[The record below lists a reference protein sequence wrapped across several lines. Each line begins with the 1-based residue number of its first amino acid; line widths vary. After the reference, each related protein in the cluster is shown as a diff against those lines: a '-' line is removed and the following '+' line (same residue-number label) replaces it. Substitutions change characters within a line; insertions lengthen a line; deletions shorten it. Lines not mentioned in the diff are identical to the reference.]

1 MSFSDIKA
9 VIFDCDGVLFNTT
22 RANTIYYNRLLNRF
36 GLPDMTPEQFA
47 FVHMQTVGVSMK
59 YLFEGTE
66 HLEAAEAA
74 RREMG
79 YWDLI
84 PEMEMEP
91 DLKPLLDLLRPRRRT
106 AVATNRTDT
115 MGKVIEVHGL
125 SGRFDMVVTSLDVD
139 RPKPAPDMLGKI
151 LDTFSLSSCQ
161 AVYVGD
167 SEVDEAAASAADMPF
182 IAFRNRTLKTAAAHV
197 DRLSSIAG
205 LLDPPQ
211 AR

>member
-59 YLFEGTE
+59 YLFEETE

-167 SEVDEAAASAADMPF
+167 SEVDESAASAADMPF

>member
-1 MSFSDIKA
+1 
-9 VIFDCDGVLFNTT
+9 
-22 RANTIYYNRLLNRF
+22 
-36 GLPDMTPEQFA
+36 
-47 FVHMQTVGVSMK
+47 
-59 YLFEGTE
+59 
-66 HLEAAEAA
+66 
-74 RREMG
+74 
-79 YWDLI
+79 
-84 PEMEMEP
+84 
-91 DLKPLLDLLRPRRRT
+91 
-106 AVATNRTDT
+106 

-167 SEVDEAAASAADMPF
+167 SEVDESAASAADMPF